1 MPDGRNLPIALEV
14 NAMTLN
20 CKDGTLEIDDHV
32 YERSCLVR
40 DLIDNTPNWIAEH
53 SKQEVYDEI
62 EELFYK

>member
-1 MPDGRNLPIALEV
+1 
-14 NAMTLN
+14 MTLN

-62 EELFYK
+62 EVIQTPDGVHIKPKKEK

>member
-1 MPDGRNLPIALEV
+1 MI
-14 NAMTLN
+14 TLN
-20 CKDGTLEIDDHV
+20 CKDGTLELDDHV

-40 DLIDNTPNWIAEH
+40 DLIDNTPNWIAVH